1 MSGRLLN
8 IVFVPILIFLAACQ
22 TAGDRTVFK
31 AEKTASY
38 TSLERELSDEIKML
52 TAEYDATKEAALRE
66 EIRADRTQ
74 AARDLDE
81 VRLRARTEQKVYK
94 ESERNAARAE
104 RNKFN
109 RRQNNTVEVRIDP
122 FQWFE
127 DDEDEKYLDKDGTLG
142 RDDDIRA
149 HMTERAERRRQRLNR

>member
-1 MSGRLLN
+1 MSVQWFK
-8 IVFVPILIFLAACQ
+8 IVFVSILVVFLAACQ

-38 TSLERELSDEIKML
+38 QSLERELNDEVKGL
-52 TAEYDATKEAALRE
+52 TAEYDATKDTALRDQ
-66 EIRADRTQ
+66 IRADRTA

-81 VRLRARTEQKVYK
+81 VRLRANTEKRVYR

-109 RRQNNTVEVRIDP
+109 RRQGNQIQVRVDP
-122 FQWFE
+122 FGWME
-127 DDEDEKYLDKDGTLG
+127 DDEDEKYIDRDGTLG

-149 HMTERAERRRQRLNR
+149 RMAERADRRRQRQG